1 MAITLIWMN
10 NCAVL
15 FLRKVF
21 FLFSRVHELFLYD
34 NDTRLKRA
42 KFKFTEVISHR
53 DPETKKLD
61 MQV

>member
-1 MAITLIWMN
+1 MAN
-10 NCAVL
+10 GVVL
-15 FLRKVF
+15 EESIL

-34 NDTRLKRA
+34 NDVRLKRA
-42 KFKFTEVISHR
+42 KFKFTEIISHR